1 MFLMSFF
8 IFKTKSVISKILK
21 NRHVL
26 EKPCEPA
33 CSSHFWAFCFEI
45 YSNKGDGFKKTLR
58 TRMLMRFFDSVL
70 KYDFK

>member
-1 MFLMSFF
+1 MSLFCYATKPLHQKMP
-8 IFKTKSVISKILK
+8 IFYHKQ
-21 NRHVL
+21 